1 MPEEGI
7 EKVSM
12 SRILTYEEICRICE
26 AAVSLGVTR
35 FKITGGEPLV
45 RKGCTDLVREIKK
58 ISGVEQVTL
67 TSNGQ
72 QLLSFIDDLADAGL
86 DGLNISLD
94 SLREDRYRYI
104 TGGGEL
110 EKTLTAIEG
119 SICRGIRTKINC
131 LLQKQFNED
140 EITDFAAFAF
150 EKGLDVRFIEIMPV
164 GFGNPDTGLANDDVL
179 KRLLEY
185 YPELEKDETVHGN
198 GPAVYYRLPNQK
210 GAIGLIS
217 AMNHSFC
224 NSCNRIRLTSQGRI
238 KPCLCYEDGIDL
250 RAALDSNSG
259 ETLRIALEKAIRL
272 KPKGHTFHDRTTVEP
287 RSMSQI
293 GG

>member
-140 EITDFAAFAF
+140 DITDFAAFAF
-150 EKGLDVRFIEIMPV
+150 EKGLDVRFI
-164 GFGNPDTGLANDDVL
+164 
-179 KRLLEY
+179 
-185 YPELEKDETVHGN
+185 
-198 GPAVYYRLPNQK
+198 
-210 GAIGLIS
+210 
-217 AMNHSFC
+217 
-224 NSCNRIRLTSQGRI
+224 
-238 KPCLCYEDGIDL
+238 
-250 RAALDSNSG
+250 
-259 ETLRIALEKAIRL
+259 
-272 KPKGHTFHDRTTVEP
+272 
-287 RSMSQI
+287 
-293 GG
+293 